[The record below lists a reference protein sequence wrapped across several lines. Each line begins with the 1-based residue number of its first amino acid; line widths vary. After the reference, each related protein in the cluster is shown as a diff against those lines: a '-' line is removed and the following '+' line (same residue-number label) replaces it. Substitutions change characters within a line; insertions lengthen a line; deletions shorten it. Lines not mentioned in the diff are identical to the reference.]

1 MEPRFTRGEYWLLE
15 TVVEHELEICALVD
29 NDLELRL
36 NKRDHGLTRPSLVE
50 TLYRLLSSGLI
61 YAKNEE
67 MGFISTAEQI
77 ELTLDEPKRW
87 VGVPIDERKVT
98 YYGLTQEGGAQW
110 EAFAAPDWR
119 KYIAASFQLADDG
132 ESEMWELIC
141 GDKDWRKT
149 DRTEDE
155 DWDKTEDWPDS
166 VPNWLEEYIEPM
178 CFYNQKELV
187 LASIVWDSVT
197 PWQATYWKQ
206 LDSGHSVRFRCRD
219 KSGEGNAKP
228 PYPPWGRYFY
238 QTWYAWQ

>member
-15 TVVEHELEICALVD
+15 TVVEHELEICALID

-36 NKRDHGLTRPSLVE
+36 NKTDHGLARTSLVE

-77 ELTLDEPKRW
+77 ELALDEPKRG
-87 VGVPIDERKVT
+87 VGVPLNGRKVT

-132 ESEMWELIC
+132 ESEMWELKYFHQLLFGFHRLSPRLWAYQHRFGVKSETADVLYVRGSIFS
-141 GDKDWRKT
+141 
-149 DRTEDE
+149 RT
-155 DWDKTEDWPDS
+155 
-166 VPNWLEEYIEPM
+166 L
-178 CFYNQKELV
+178 
-187 LASIVWDSVT
+187 
-197 PWQATYWKQ
+197 
-206 LDSGHSVRFRCRD
+206 GHWNDYS
-219 KSGEGNAKP
+219 SEGET
-228 PYPPWGRYFY
+228 FL
-238 QTWYAWQ
+238 